1 MGWTY
6 KAEKEQVIKNS
17 RKDKKKK
24 HHNDNINN
32 NNELLYLP
40 KLSFSCAETPK
51 LLFEPFEK
59 YPN

>member
-6 KAEKEQVIKNS
+6 KTEKEQMIKNS
-17 RKDKKKK
+17 IKDKKK
-24 HHNDNINN
+24 HHNNNINN

-51 LLFEPFEK
+51 LLFEPFKK
-59 YPN
+59 YPS